1 MSSPIPLVSILMT
14 VYNGEQF
21 LIAALKS
28 LQAQTFQNWE
38 LVVFEHGSTDSS
50 LDLLR
55 SWPDERLKLSTSDIN
70 IGRTNA
76 LNSCLKMSRGE
87 LIAVLDADD
96 LCQPERIRKQ
106 VEFLADN
113 PKVGLVGSWSFVID
127 EKDKLIKTVQPPQ
140 THIELVRAI
149 AVNDPIIHSSMMYRR
164 SAVDEVG
171 GYNRNLKY
179 GQDFGLLIE
188 VASIAE
194 IAVISE
200 PLCSWRIR
208 STSFTQ
214 DRTQAIQRAID
225 EVYLY
230 GRSAKVLPFSRYIRF
245 MNHQKQLL
253 VGLILTYRLIREKY
267 YRLSLIAAFSPSSI
281 FTDQKGKILSTRK
294 VALLKSD

>member
-1 MSSPIPLVSILMT
+1 MSKEIPLVSILMT
-14 VYNGEQF
+14 VFNGEEF
-21 LIAALKS
+21 LIAALES

-38 LVVFEHGSTDSS
+38 LVVLEHGSTDSS
-50 LDLLR
+50 LELLR
-55 SWPDERLKLSTSDIN
+55 SWSDRRLILSTSDKN

-76 LNSCLKMSRGE
+76 LNTCLKKSRGE

-96 LCQPERIRKQ
+96 LSDSERIRKQ
-106 VEFLADN
+106 VEFLTDN

-164 SAVDEVG
+164 STVDEVG

-188 VASIAE
+188 IASIAE